1 MLMKG
6 LKKVKKIKREA
17 SSDEKTIEKI
27 NSAMNID
34 EDGNSPKLQYTHSTE
49 KSEDGLEKQISI
61 EKIKKEEKTGLIKLR
76 QDSSKILLPGES
88 ELNLIQ
94 TKLEEELSQV

>member
-34 EDGNSPKLQYTHSTE
+34 EDGNSPKL
-49 KSEDGLEKQISI
+49 
-61 EKIKKEEKTGLIKLR
+61 
-76 QDSSKILLPGES
+76 
-88 ELNLIQ
+88 
-94 TKLEEELSQV
+94 